1 MDVAPP
7 SDVVGITTSGSR
19 TTPVVAL
26 ADCYRSRLFEPTLPH
41 DA

>member
-19 TTPVVAL
+19 TTAVMAL
-26 ADCYRSRLFEPTLPH
+26 AGCCRARPSEHTLT
-41 DA
+41 DDS